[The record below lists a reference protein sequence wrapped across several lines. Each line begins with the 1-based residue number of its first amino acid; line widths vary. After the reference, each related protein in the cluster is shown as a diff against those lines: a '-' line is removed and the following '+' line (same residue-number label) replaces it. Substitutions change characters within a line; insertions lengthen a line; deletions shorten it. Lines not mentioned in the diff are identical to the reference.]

1 MRAYLTR
8 ISETAKESLIDGTQ
22 LSKEEED
29 FVLIRLPRD
38 VAPVLMP
45 AKSEVAKGNAVH
57 VDGLATFGIRPN
69 QTNRAGLAMS
79 EGGRPEVA
87 ELGAGRREWPEA
99 GTDDVAN
106 VRSCADSCVS
116 QIPLLRGILQ
126 PVHLR
131 RRLLTLFVLH
141 RARKKI
147 GKAIEIEIDYGCGE
161 QRQRLAHQ

>member
-87 ELGAGRREWPEA
+87 DSGRDDANGPKPALMMWRTSALAPIAASHKYPYSAASFSRSTFADVFSRFLFCIKRERKLER
-99 GTDDVAN
+99 
-106 VRSCADSCVS
+106 RS
-116 QIPLLRGILQ
+116 R
-126 PVHLR
+126 
-131 RRLLTLFVLH
+131 
-141 RARKKI
+141 
-147 GKAIEIEIDYGCGE
+147 
-161 QRQRLAHQ
+161 